1 MAMNINQ
8 ASRTKALWRV
18 GILLVIG
25 LGAVVLVWESR
36 LAYLR
41 RTLADR
47 SLLTDVPCA
56 APCWQGIIPGITTP
70 SQALEILE
78 NSSYVKQSSIRVGSR
93 NGSGRATW
101 YWSVPGFQG
110 ENELTW
116 EDNIVQDISL
126 SIAYELT
133 LSEVIDRF
141 GPPEALM
148 ADWCPLQQ
156 ACFVV
161 SLFYPRVGMA
171 VGCSV
176 DLGNPRIEPTTR
188 IHSVS
193 FYVPMS
199 VEKRYAY
206 VYRHGDSQ
214 TVEQILAH
222 LRAITRPWRGY
233 GGLFK
238 VYYDSPTDLELGR

>member
-1 MAMNINQ
+1 MSTNW
-8 ASRTKALWRV
+8 ASRARILWV
-18 GILLVIG
+18 AGILLVIG
-25 LGAVVLVWESR
+25 LAAVVLAWQLR

-41 RTLADR
+41 RTLVDR

-56 APCWQGIIPGITTP
+56 APCWQGIVPGTTTS

-78 NSSYVKQSSIRVGSR
+78 DSPYVKQSSIRAGSR

-101 YWSVPGFQG
+101 YYSIPGFYG
-110 ENELTW
+110 ENEMTW
-116 EDNIVQDISL
+116 EDGIVQDIGL

-133 LSEVIDRF
+133 LSEVVDKF
-141 GPPEALM
+141 GPPEALV

-161 SLFYPRVGMA
+161 SLYYPRVGMA
-171 VGCSV
+171 IGCSV
-176 DLGNPRIEPTTR
+176 DLGNPQIEPTTR
-188 IHSVS
+188 VHSVS

-199 VEKRYAY
+199 VEERYAY
-206 VYRHGDSQ
+206 VYRHRNSQ

-222 LRAITRPWRGY
+222 LRTIVRPWRGY
-233 GGLFK
+233 GDLFEI
-238 VYYDSPTDLELGR
+238 YYDSPMDLELGR